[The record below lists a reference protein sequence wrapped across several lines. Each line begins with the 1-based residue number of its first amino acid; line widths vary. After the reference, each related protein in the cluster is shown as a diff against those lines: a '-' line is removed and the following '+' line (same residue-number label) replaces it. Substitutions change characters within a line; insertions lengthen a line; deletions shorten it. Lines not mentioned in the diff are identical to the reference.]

1 MEKPKKINY
10 KQPKEFLRVKI
21 CLLGE
26 GGVGKTTLC
35 SKYCDDRFDP
45 IYTPTV
51 AVDYKNKVVDYKDY
65 NVNLNFWDFSGHP
78 EFFEVRN
85 EFYKDA
91 NIVCFLFDLTLR
103 RSLEGLDYWY
113 KEISDQGIKDSPL
126 YVIGNKKDLQKNR
139 VVGELEALN
148 WAKSHSAKYFE
159 ISAYNGY
166 GIEEL
171 FNDVLKTTLEGI

>member
-10 KQPKEFLRVKI
+10 KQPKEFLRIKI

-26 GGVGKTTLC
+26 GGVGKSALC
-35 SKYCDDRFDP
+35 SKYCDDRFEP
-45 IYTPTV
+45 NYVPTV
-51 AVDYKNKVVDYKDY
+51 AVDYKNKVVEYKDY
-65 NVNLNFWDFSGHP
+65 NMNLNFWDFSGHP

-85 EFYKDA
+85 EFYKDC

-113 KEISDQGIKDSPL
+113 KEIIDQGIKDVPMFM
-126 YVIGNKKDLQKNR
+126 IGNKKDLLKNR

-148 WAKSHSAKYFE
+148 WSKSHNAKYFE

-166 GIEEL
+166 GLDEL
-171 FNDVLKTTLEGI
+171 FNDILKTTLDGI